1 MGEATRISLRS
12 NCLNSKA
19 GYNRSGI
26 SRLTL
31 KPEDEPD
38 DGQGKASRR
47 IEIDE
52 KEGMETLVQ
61 KVQERAKMAGK
72 RKSDD
77 QEIVGKPNKRRKKLK
92 HSLIDANWGLEAGE
106 LEGSRVKFLQSSPVQ
121 CTMTETTETNKLDK
135 KDPEVVEEKR
145 SPVKDLIV
153 LVDVKNEIKKHC
165 SDWPK
170 PVPKSGKRWGKL
182 KSGLFGWVV
191 NTPDK
196 KKTAKSGT
204 ILSIPG
210 MTQKT
215 KNKKLPEIKTSG
227 VKAWCKSVPE
237 TRSIITAEKK
247 NK

>member
-77 QEIVGKPNKRRKKLK
+77 QPNKRRKKLK
-92 HSLIDANWGLEAGE
+92 HSLIDDNWGLEAGE
-106 LEGSRVKFLQSSPVQ
+106 LENIEEREFSFK
-121 CTMTETTETNKLDK
+121 ETNKLEK
-135 KDPEVVEEKR
+135 KDPEVEENENK
-145 SPVKDLIV
+145 SPVKDIIV
-153 LVDVKNEIKKHC
+153 LFDVENGSKKHC

-170 PVPKSGKRWGKL
+170 PAPKSKRWGKL
-182 KSGLFGWVV
+182 KSGLFGWVG

-196 KKTAKSGT
+196 RKTAESVTK
-204 ILSIPG
+204 LSIPG
-210 MTQKT
+210 MKQ
-215 KNKKLPEIKTSG
+215 NYKKLPEIKISG

-237 TRSIITAEKK
+237 TRSAITAEKK
-247 NK
+247 KK

>member
-1 MGEATRISLRS
+1 MVKFCRDVLTRQVGEATRICLRS

-38 DGQGKASRR
+38 DRQGKDSRR

-52 KEGMETLVQ
+52 KEGMETLVH
-61 KVQERAKMAGK
+61 KVQERARMAGK

-77 QEIVGKPNKRRKKLK
+77 QEIRKEPNKRRKKLK
-92 HSLIDANWGLEAGE
+92 HSLIDDNWGLEAGE
-106 LEGSRVKFLQSSPVQ
+106 LENIEEREFSLV
-121 CTMTETTETNKLDK
+121 ETNKLEK
-135 KDPEVVEEKR
+135 KDPEVEERK

-153 LVDVKNEIKKHC
+153 LFDVKNGNKKHC

-170 PVPKSGKRWGKL
+170 PAPKSKRWGKL
-182 KSGLFGWVV
+182 KSGLFGWVG

-196 KKTAKSGT
+196 RKTAESVTK
-204 ILSIPG
+204 LSIPG
-210 MTQKT
+210 MKQ
-215 KNKKLPEIKTSG
+215 NYKKLPEIKISG

-237 TRSIITAEKK
+237 TRSAITAEKK
-247 NK
+247 KK